1 MKKTKVEALY
11 RELGPTLYARA
22 KRVLSDDAAAEQV
35 TMDVVKE
42 LATLGEMPKLEL
54 ARRARA
60 LVKQKCQ
67 AHSGA
72 AAFDSLVPGL
82 GPRK

>member
-22 KRVLSDDAAAEQV
+22 RRVLSDDTAAEEV
-35 TMDVVKE
+35 TMEVVKE
-42 LATLGEMPKLEL
+42 LAKLGEMSKLEL
-54 ARRARA
+54 ARHARE

-67 AHSGA
+67 ARAGTTP
-72 AAFDSLVPGL
+72 FDSLVPGL